1 MAKAPEV
8 LIIGQDVQ
16 ARFEVKRLL
25 RQSQFTING
34 EAGFGT
40 EAVSLALELKPDLV
54 LCAMSE
60 PVARSLQTV
69 DSLLNALPETPVIV
83 YSSSRDIEM
92 ARQAMVAGARD
103 FLTMPATSEDMTR
116 SILSVLEA
124 EERRRMRATGQ
135 TVSWG
140 SEGSVITVFGAK
152 GGVGKTTVAVNV
164 AVALARETTQSVV
177 LVDGDS
183 GFGDVVG
190 MLDLTPERTVADLL
204 RDLGKVTRETLPKY
218 LAQHASGL
226 NVLAAP
232 VDALDWRGVDP
243 EDFRRVI
250 ELLSKSHDVV
260 VVDTAGLLNEITVAA
275 LEKASLILW
284 VVTTEFSSVRDSLRA
299 IEAFRVLS
307 LPEERIHLIIN
318 DISTVDGVRP
328 HTIEDVLQ
336 RKAFSRVP
344 FDKKVRYGSQVGLP
358 AVVSDANSPG
368 ARRLVELAETVAGI
382 RLRRRGPF
390 SRFGRTSGD
399 EAGKQREAETVA
411 EESKV
416 P

>member
-8 LIIGQDVQ
+8 LIVGQDVQ
-16 ARFEVKRLL
+16 ARFEVKRLV
-25 RQSQFTING
+25 RQSQFNICG

-40 EAVSLALELKPDLV
+40 EAVSLAVELKPDLV

-83 YSSSRDIEM
+83 YSSSHDIEM

-103 FLTMPATSEDMTR
+103 FLTMPASSEDMTR

-135 TVSWG
+135 TASWG
-140 SEGSVITVFGAK
+140 AEGSVITVFGAK

-183 GFGDVVG
+183 GFGDVAG
-190 MLDLTPERTVADLL
+190 MLDLTPERELTDLV

-218 LAQHASGL
+218 LAQHSSGL
-226 NVLAAP
+226 NVLVAP
-232 VDALDWRGVDP
+232 ADTLNWRSVDP
-243 EDFRRVI
+243 DTFGRVLD
-250 ELLSKSHDVV
+250 LLSKSHDVV

-284 VVTTEFSSVRDSLRA
+284 VVTTEFSSVKDSLRA
-299 IEAFRVLS
+299 IDALRVLS

-328 HTIEDVLQ
+328 HTIEDLLQ

-358 AVVSDANSPG
+358 AVVSDASSPG
-368 ARRLVELAETVAGI
+368 ARRLVDLARTVAGI
-382 RLRRRGPF
+382 GPQRRGLL
-390 SRFGRTSGD
+390 SRFGRTPGNA
-399 EAGKQREAETVA
+399 ERIQPEAETVA
-411 EESKV
+411 EESKK

>member
-8 LIIGQDVQ
+8 LIVGQDVQ
-16 ARFEVKRLL
+16 ARFEVKRLV
-25 RQSQFTING
+25 RQSQFNICG

-40 EAVSLALELKPDLV
+40 EAVSLAVELKPDLV

-83 YSSSRDIEM
+83 YSPSRDIDL

-124 EERRRMRATGQ
+124 EEHRRMRATGQ
-135 TVSWG
+135 TASWG
-140 SEGSVITVFGAK
+140 AEGSVVTVFGAK

-183 GFGDVVG
+183 GFGDVAS
-190 MLDLTPERTVADLL
+190 MLDLTPERDLTDL
-204 RDLGKVTRETLPKY
+204 VRDLGKVTRETLPKY
-218 LAQHASGL
+218 LAPHSSGL
-226 NVLAAP
+226 NVLVAP
-232 VDALDWRGVDP
+232 ADTLNWRSVDP
-243 EDFRRVI
+243 DTFGRVLD
-250 ELLSKSHDVV
+250 LLSKSHDVV

-275 LEKASLILW
+275 LERASLILW
-284 VVTTEFSSVRDSLRA
+284 VVTTEFSSVKDSLRA
-299 IEAFRVLS
+299 IEALKVLS
-307 LPEERIHLIIN
+307 VPEERIHLIIN

-358 AVVSDANSPG
+358 AVVSDASSPG
-368 ARRLVELAETVAGI
+368 ARRLVDLARTVAGI
-382 RLRRRGPF
+382 GPQRRGLL

-399 EAGKQREAETVA
+399 DDRKQREAETVD
-411 EESKV
+411 EESKAL
-416 P
+416 